1 MTAPAR
7 IVAASGSVAIVAGVV
22 VVAAALGPDE
32 SRAWLLFCGLLAAA
46 AALQGVLSE
55 PRDLA
60 PALLLSLPPVVAL
73 ASDGSPAWLIGPLGT
88 LLLVAGEL
96 NALSWE
102 CRGTGPTTGVR
113 TRRLLE
119 IGQLAAL
126 ALGAAAVVRVIPAVP
141 VLGGA
146 GAVAVAAAAIAV
158 LGILV
163 FRRTA

>member
-22 VVAAALGPDE
+22 VVAAALGPDD
-32 SRAWLLFCGLLAAA
+32 SRAWLLFCGLLATA
-46 AALQGVLSE
+46 AALQGVLSD

-73 ASDGSPAWLIGPLGT
+73 ASDGSPTWLIGPLAT
-88 LLLVAGEL
+88 ALLVAGEL
-96 NALSWE
+96 IALSWE
-102 CRGTGPTTGVR
+102 SRGTGPTSSLGP
-113 TRRLLE
+113 RRLLE

-126 ALGAAAVVRVIPAVP
+126 ALAAALAVRVIPPVP

-146 GAVAVAAAAIAV
+146 AAVAVAAAAIAA